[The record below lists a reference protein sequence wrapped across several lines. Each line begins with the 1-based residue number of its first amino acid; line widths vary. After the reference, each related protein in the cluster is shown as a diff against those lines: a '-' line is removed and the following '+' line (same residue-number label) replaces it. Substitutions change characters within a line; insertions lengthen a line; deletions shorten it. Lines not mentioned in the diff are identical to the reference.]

1 MYFCVFRYRKFSL
14 FFFCTTTTA
23 PQSVTAARKL
33 SEIHVS
39 PYYGRLPY
47 IAYIYRCINNRPCET
62 LPYLTQKRLLIRSGI
77 CLQWLLYLVFLVVFS
92 AVKKCD
98 CSPGYNTADMSRLRI
113 FLKHW
118 ISMAKC
124 HKTNNMRPTSLP
136 RHARP
141 DQAKLSRPF
150 IHCDCERRREY
161 RHIIMCHLR

>member
-1 MYFCVFRYRKFSL
+1 MRFSVYEIFIIFFLAKQQLRLSQSQQPVNYQRYM
-14 FFFCTTTTA
+14 
-23 PQSVTAARKL
+23 SVHIMVDSHISRT
-33 SEIHVS
+33 
-39 PYYGRLPY
+39 
-47 IAYIYRCINNRPCET
+47 YRCINNRPCET
-62 LPYLTQKRLLIRSGI
+62 LPYLTHRND
-77 CLQWLLYLVFLVVFS
+77 YLFAPESVCSDCYTSFFSVVFS

-150 IHCDCERRREY
+150 IHRDCKRRREY